1 MSQEPARYWEDFRH
15 HIWSVLG
22 PVGATSVTLY
32 VFNTWP
38 PENPM
43 WRYLAYWVLIPTA
56 WIVGLVY
63 PFRSRFQNRW
73 RGFSFGKKISNVAV
87 LVAFITTLGFIVF
100 QFRPIERLRV
110 QTTVQGW
117 GIYNSTVFISTN
129 LLNPCKSRPMVLDF
143 FVHFRVTLPDG
154 STKEFGGPAT
164 PRSVPDTSTGLRIE
178 PLSEVHEQLIVDDM
192 SRLLPSGVSLQDL
205 KPSPDMLLEITDHI
219 SGLWTVHPIDW
230 SNPNYIPPRVFGRPK
245 PLMDACT

>member
-1 MSQEPARYWEDFRH
+1 
-15 HIWSVLG
+15 
-22 PVGATSVTLY
+22 
-32 VFNTWP
+32 
-38 PENPM
+38 
-43 WRYLAYWVLIPTA
+43 
-56 WIVGLVY
+56 
-63 PFRSRFQNRW
+63 
-73 RGFSFGKKISNVAV
+73 
-87 LVAFITTLGFIVF
+87 
-100 QFRPIERLRV
+100 
-110 QTTVQGW
+110 
-117 GIYNSTVFISTN
+117 
-129 LLNPCKSRPMVLDF
+129 MVLDF